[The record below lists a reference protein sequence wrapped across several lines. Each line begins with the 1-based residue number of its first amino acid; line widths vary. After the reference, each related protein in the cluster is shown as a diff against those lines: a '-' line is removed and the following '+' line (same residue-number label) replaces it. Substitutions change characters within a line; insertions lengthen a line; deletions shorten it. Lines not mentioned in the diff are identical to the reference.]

1 MKSLSKTLHT
11 GLLSAGIASAILPM
25 SVAAQEMDHSK
36 MPMPAPPQAPAP
48 VKKSAAP
55 ESEMDHSAMG
65 HDLPMPAAQGAM
77 EGMDHLKMGGMK
89 GLSPMGQ
96 APTEPLT
103 PIPALTDA
111 DRAAAVP
118 PTHANMVHDDSI
130 ERYIPF
136 NRLWAWNA
144 DPGTGMAWEGQAWF
158 GTDLT
163 ACGCAVKV
171 NVSMAALKALIWKCC
186 MAAASRVGGML
197 VAGVRHDFKPSASQD
212 FVAIG
217 VMGLA
222 PQKFEVEATAYLG
235 ERGQIPARFEAEY
248 ELLLTN
254 RLVLQPLVEAN
265 FHGENDPPRGHR
277 LGPEHGR
284 GRPSLAL
291 RGDPRVRTLYRH
303 CSRACFW

>member
-1 MKSLSKTLHT
+1 
-11 GLLSAGIASAILPM
+11 
-25 SVAAQEMDHSK
+25 
-36 MPMPAPPQAPAP
+36 
-48 VKKSAAP
+48 
-55 ESEMDHSAMG
+55 
-65 HDLPMPAAQGAM
+65 
-77 EGMDHLKMGGMK
+77 
-89 GLSPMGQ
+89 
-96 APTEPLT
+96 
-103 PIPALTDA
+103 
-111 DRAAAVP
+111 
-118 PTHANMVHDDSI
+118 MV
-130 ERYIPF
+130 RYGPH
-136 NRLWAWNA
+136 RLWVRSEGERVDGGTESA
-144 DPGTGMAWEGQAWF
+144 DLEVLYARSIAR
-158 GTDLT
+158 
-163 ACGCAVKV
+163 C
-171 NVSMAALKALIWKCC
+171 
-186 MAAASRVGGML
+186 GML

-235 ERGQIPARFEAEY
+235 ERGQTPARFEAEY

-291 RGDPRVRTLYRH
+291 RGDPRIRTLYRH